1 MLKEGAN
8 AELNDKNGW
17 TPLLWA
23 ARNGNEAAVKL
34 LLITLGVE
42 ADSKVTKG
50 HGTGRTALSWAAE
63 RGYVAIVK
71 LLLGEGVG
79 VDSKDERGWMPL
91 SYAAKN
97 GHTTIV
103 SLLLENG
110 AKATS
115 GRVLG

>member
-1 MLKEGAN
+1 M
-8 AELNDKNGW
+8 
-17 TPLLWA
+17 
-23 ARNGNEAAVKL
+23 
-34 LLITLGVE
+34 
-42 ADSKVTKG
+42 
-50 HGTGRTALSWAAE
+50 
-63 RGYVAIVK
+63 AIVK

-79 VDSKDERGWMPL
+79 VDSKDERGWIPL
-91 SYAAKN
+91 SYTANN